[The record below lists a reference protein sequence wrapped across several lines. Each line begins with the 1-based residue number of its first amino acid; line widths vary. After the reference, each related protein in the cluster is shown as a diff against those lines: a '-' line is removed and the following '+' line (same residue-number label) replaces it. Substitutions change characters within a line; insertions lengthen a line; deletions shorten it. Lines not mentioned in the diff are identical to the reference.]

1 MTEQADSALVPELTL
16 EDLVANGT
24 MSEDIARTLRGTAE
38 GRHSFLV
45 VAIPRLAGKSTVMA
59 AMLACAPR
67 GSPMKTVGDDGT
79 DIDALAAA
87 STGGYLVVP
96 EISEYP
102 VTPGYIWGA
111 PVRRVF
117 ARIGDDVGLAAAL
130 HAPGTSEAIDIV
142 CRGNGVRDEQ
152 AKRIALVV
160 YIRSLGTDWRRPT
173 GRRVATV
180 DEILTV
186 RGGRAE
192 THPLHAWN
200 ETTDRFENVGE
211 PRRIA
216 GRPRR

>member
-1 MTEQADSALVPELTL
+1 MAQLML

-24 MSEDIARTLRGTAE
+24 MSEDIARTLRATAE

-67 GSPMKTVGDDGT
+67 DAPVRTVGDDGI

-102 VTPGYIWGA
+102 VTPGYIWGE

-117 ARIGDDVGLAAAL
+117 ARIGEDVAVAAAL
-130 HAPGTSEAIDIV
+130 HAPSPYAAIEIV
-142 CRGNGVRDEQ
+142 CRGNGVPDEQ
-152 AKRIALVV
+152 ASRIALVV

-173 GRRVATV
+173 GRRIATV
-180 DEILTV
+180 HEIVTV
-186 RGGRAE
+186 RDGRAE
-192 THPLHAWN
+192 AHPLHLWD
-200 ETTDRFENVGE
+200 ERTDRFATVGE
-211 PRRIA
+211 PRRIVA
-216 GRPRR
+216 GGPQR